1 MAGNVVRSIPKVEST
16 RFADRLTEGMRETK
30 EGRMTPSY
38 FTWEPDKR
46 DCHLLK
52 SERSRTTL
60 WKERWENQEL
70 QSVAE
75 SRSDLSNSNTYTL
88 YPALKEAATQ
98 EQMSDETRN

>member
-1 MAGNVVRSIPKVEST
+1 MAGVRNILKVEST
-16 RFADRLTEGMRETK
+16 RFADRPKEGMRETK
-30 EGRMTPSY
+30 EGRMIPSY

-46 DCHLLK
+46 GCHLLR

-75 SRSDLSNSNTYTL
+75 SRSDLSNSNTHS
-88 YPALKEAATQ
+88 TQ
-98 EQMSDETRN
+98 L